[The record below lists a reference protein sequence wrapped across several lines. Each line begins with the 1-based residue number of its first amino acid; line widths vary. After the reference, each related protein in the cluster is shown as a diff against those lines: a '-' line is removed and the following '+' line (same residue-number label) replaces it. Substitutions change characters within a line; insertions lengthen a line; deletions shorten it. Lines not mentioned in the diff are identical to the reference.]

1 MEQAMRTYR
10 VPALEKSIA
19 ILELLAQ
26 SDRALTATEIHL
38 EVGVPKATAF
48 MVLAVL
54 ERHQMV
60 KKDAENRYTL
70 GVKLY
75 ELGATY
81 VSKLD
86 VVTVGRPY
94 LEALMRSTGLTSH
107 LGSIYAH
114 RTLFIDKIEPASF
127 IRFSTFPGMRSDM
140 HISSLGKAIAAYLD
154 ESELAAIIAAIG
166 LGAYT
171 PNSIT
176 DEAGLRA
183 ELQRVRD
190 LGYSIEDEEGELGI
204 RCIGAPIFDNR
215 GQVIA
220 AASVCGLVSQIHEQD
235 YARLGAVVR
244 ETANAI
250 SRAMGAINE
259 ESRRMPADLA
269 VTTSP
274 GE

>member
-1 MEQAMRTYR
+1 MRTYR

-60 KKDAENRYTL
+60 KKDAENRFTL

-86 VVTVGRPY
+86 VVTVGRPH
-94 LEALMRSTGLTSH
+94 LEALMKRTGLTSH
-107 LGSIYAH
+107 MGSIYGQ

-127 IRFSTFPGMRSDM
+127 IRFSTFPGMRSDV
-140 HISSLGKAIAAYLD
+140 HISSLGKAIAAYLS
-154 ESELAAIIAAIG
+154 EAELAAIIETIG
-166 LGAYT
+166 LGTYT
-171 PNSIT
+171 HRSIT
-176 DEAGLRA
+176 DETEFRA
-183 ELQRVRD
+183 ELQRIRD
-190 LGYSIEDEEGELGI
+190 LGYSIENEEGELGI

-215 GQVIA
+215 SAVIA
-220 AASVCGLVSQIHEQD
+220 AVSVCGLVSQVPESD
-235 YARLGAVVR
+235 YARLGAIVR
-244 ETANAI
+244 DTANAI
-250 SRAMGAINE
+250 SRAMGATND
-259 ESRRMPADLA
+259 ESRRQLSGMATLINA
-269 VTTSP
+269 A
-274 GE
+274 E

>member
-1 MEQAMRTYR
+1 MRTYR

-86 VVTVGRPY
+86 VVEVGRPH
-94 LEALMRSTGLTSH
+94 LEALMAQTGLTSH
-107 LGSIYAH
+107 MGSIYAQ

-127 IRFSTFPGMRSDM
+127 VRFSTFPGMRSDV
-140 HISSLGKAIAAYLD
+140 HISSLGKAIAAFLD
-154 ESELAAIIAAIG
+154 EADLVAIIETIG
-166 LGAYT
+166 LGKYT
-171 PNSIT
+171 DRSIT
-176 DEAGLRA
+176 TELGFRE
-183 ELQRVRD
+183 ELQRVRI
-190 LGYSIEDEEGELGI
+190 LGYSVEDEEGELGI
-204 RCIGAPIFDNR
+204 RCIGAPVFDNR
-215 GQVIA
+215 GYVIA
-220 AASVCGLVSQIHEQD
+220 AVSVCGLVSQISELD
-235 YARLGAVVR
+235 YPRLGAVVR
-244 ETANAI
+244 QMANTI
-250 SRAMGAINE
+250 SRAMGATND
-259 ESRRMPADLA
+259 ESRQSVSELA
-269 VTTSP
+269 SIGDSGT
-274 GE
+274 